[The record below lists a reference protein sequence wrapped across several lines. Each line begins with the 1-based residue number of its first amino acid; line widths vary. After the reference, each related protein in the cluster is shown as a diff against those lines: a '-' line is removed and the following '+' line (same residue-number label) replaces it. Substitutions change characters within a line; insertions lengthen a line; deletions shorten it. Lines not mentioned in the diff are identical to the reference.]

1 VSSLY
6 LVDALPASA
15 VGSVIALDGREAHHA
30 AVNRVR
36 VGDSVLLGDGHGTL
50 AEVTVVTVSNAGVEV
65 RVASVRSEERPTPEI
80 WLAQALA
87 KGDRDELAIQAA
99 TEVGVSGV
107 IPVQTARSVS
117 RWSGPKLEKGV
128 ARWESIVREASKQA
142 IRGWVPDVEA
152 PASPATIVDPR
163 DHVLVLDPRGAVR
176 LAEAVQSMPSEARR
190 IVLVV
195 GPEGGFA
202 EEEID
207 RMTAAGAVS
216 VVLGDTVLRTST
228 AGPAAIAVVNV
239 VLGRW

>member
-1 VSSLY
+1 MASLY
-6 LVDALPASA
+6 LVDALPESV
-15 VGSVIALDGREAHHA
+15 VGGVITLDGREAHHA

-36 VGDSVLLGDGHGTL
+36 AGESLLVGDGHGTL
-50 AEVTVVTVSNAGVEV
+50 AEVTVESVSSTAIEV
-65 RVASVRSEERPTPEI
+65 RVGSVRTENRPTPEI

-107 IPVQTARSVS
+107 IPMQTARSVS

-142 IRGWVPDVEA
+142 IRGWVPDVAA
-152 PASPATIVDPR
+152 PATPGTLVDPR
-163 DHVLVLDPRGAVR
+163 DHVLVLDPRGVIR
-176 LAEAVQSMPSEARR
+176 LADAVASTPTETRR

-202 EEEID
+202 GEEID

-228 AGPAAIAVVNV
+228 AGPAAIAVANV
-239 VLGRW
+239 VLERW